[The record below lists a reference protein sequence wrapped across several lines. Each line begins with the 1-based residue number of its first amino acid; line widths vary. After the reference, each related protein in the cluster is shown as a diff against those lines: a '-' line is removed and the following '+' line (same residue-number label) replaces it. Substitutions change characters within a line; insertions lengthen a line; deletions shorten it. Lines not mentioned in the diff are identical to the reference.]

1 MAPTI
6 TSADAQYALDLVK
19 KICAEVGP
27 GLSGSPQERARAMII
42 KNELASH
49 LGADNVAAEDFSV
62 APGSFLGWLPI
73 GAVLILIAVLLN
85 LSINRFAWLSPG
97 VSASAAFL
105 LALLTALT
113 GVFQF
118 VLYYEF
124 AEPVFK
130 KKTSVNVI
138 GALRKPGTKN
148 VKRLLILGGHHDS
161 ALEMTWLRFLGYGY
175 YVAVVTLFLGF
186 FAMLVFSFIQLA
198 GVVFNSPGAIRAG
211 TLGGVSLAYPV
222 IPAVIFAA
230 FFNRGG
236 KGGGI
241 VPGAADNLSA
251 SALATAM
258 CRFLV
263 NNPSCIPEETE
274 IRFVSFGSEEAGL
287 RGSRRYVARHLDE
300 LKALDARLLNF
311 ETVAHPEIIILTSD
325 VNGTVKNDPEMVK
338 SVAAAAER
346 AGVPYKVKPF
356 PFGGGGT
363 DTGSFSQAG
372 LKAATLLPFRIPQQM
387 VKFYHQKWD
396 TPENLTIEPFLNVL
410 KLSLEWVRSPPG
422 A

>member
-1 MAPTI
+1 MTPAV
-6 TSADAQYALDLVK
+6 TSDDAQYALDLVK
-19 KICAEVGP
+19 KICARVGP
-27 GLSGSPQERARAMII
+27 GLPGSPQERARAMII
-42 KNELASH
+42 KDELAGH
-49 LGADNVAAEDFSV
+49 LGADKVAAEDFTV

-73 GAVLILIAVLLN
+73 GAVLILIAALLN
-85 LSINRFAWLSPG
+85 LSIGRLAWLPPG

-113 GVFQF
+113 GILQF

-124 AEPVFK
+124 VEPVFK

-138 GALRKPGTKN
+138 GTLRKPGTTS
-148 VKRLLILGGHHDS
+148 VKRLLLLGGHHDS

-186 FAMLVFSFIQLA
+186 FAMLIFSFIQLA
-198 GVVFNSPGAIRAG
+198 GVIFNSPGAIRLG
-211 TLGGVSLAYPV
+211 TLGGISLAYPV
-222 IPAVIFAA
+222 IPAIIFAA

-263 NNPSCIPEETE
+263 NNPACIPEETE

-287 RGSRRYVARHLDE
+287 RGSRRYVARHLEE

-311 ETVAHPEIIILTSD
+311 ETVAHPKITILTSD
-325 VNGTVKNDPEMVK
+325 VNNTVKNDPEMVK

-346 AGVPYKVKPF
+346 AGVPHKVEPF

-372 LKAATLLPFRIPQQM
+372 LKAATLLPFKVPQQM

-396 TPENLTIEPFLNVL
+396 TPDNLTLEPFLNVL
-410 KLSLEWVRSPPG
+410 KLSLEWVRANG